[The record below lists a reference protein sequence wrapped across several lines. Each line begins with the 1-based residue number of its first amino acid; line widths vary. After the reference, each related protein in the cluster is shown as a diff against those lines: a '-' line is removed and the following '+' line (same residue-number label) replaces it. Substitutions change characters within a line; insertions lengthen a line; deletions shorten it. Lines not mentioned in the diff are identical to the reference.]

1 MYIKSLAQSPGCSKD
16 LKMVAMTIMML
27 TLMLLLLTMVMPG
40 PSLWVSVL
48 LSTSDLDRVDYDFP
62 SENLFFHD

>member
-1 MYIKSLAQSPGCSKD
+1 
-16 LKMVAMTIMML
+16 MVAMTIMML

-62 SENLFFHD
+62 SENLCFHD